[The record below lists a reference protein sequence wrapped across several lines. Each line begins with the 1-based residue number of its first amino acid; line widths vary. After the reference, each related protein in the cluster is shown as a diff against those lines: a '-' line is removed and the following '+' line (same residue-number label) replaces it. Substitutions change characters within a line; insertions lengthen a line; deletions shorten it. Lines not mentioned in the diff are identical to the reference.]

1 MIEIIGEARVVEWAS
16 NSTKLLKMES
26 IVRNWAKLEADESMN
41 DDQRNIVARSAM
53 SRIWQIMEGNE

>member
-1 MIEIIGEARVVEWAS
+1 MIEIIGEARVMGWAAD
-16 NSTKLLKMES
+16 STKLLKMES
-26 IVRNWAKLEADESMN
+26 IVRNWAKLEKDESVN